1 MLGKKELTDV
11 KDTKFWSSGMCVVLL
26 ASMKFSLDFSLCVD
40 LSVRG
45 LTV

>member
-11 KDTKFWSSGMCVVLL
+11 KTKFWSSGMCVVLL